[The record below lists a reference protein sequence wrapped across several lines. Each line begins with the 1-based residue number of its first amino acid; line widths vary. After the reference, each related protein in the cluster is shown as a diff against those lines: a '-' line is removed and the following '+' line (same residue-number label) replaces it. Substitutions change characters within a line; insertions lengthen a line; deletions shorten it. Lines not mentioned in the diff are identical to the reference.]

1 MRRSEGA
8 AEPGRHLP
16 PPAIT
21 ALTKSAIAAIA
32 VTLVPQ
38 GVWSALIVAN
48 LQTVPTIPWSVVV
61 MAGFIVVASRY
72 LSGHWGPSSTVAA
85 RRQSL
90 RAIVVSREVFAW
102 AWLAGALSIIA
113 LVGLWIVFASLVRM
127 PGSVL
132 PDLSGY
138 PWWTAALAVGMG
150 ALISPVCEQAGIW
163 GYWQGALEREV
174 SPFTAVVV
182 TSLIFGLAP
191 HPPAQAL
198 LGPKVMFF
206 SLTGLTF
213 SVMAYLTNSILPA
226 IPVHGLGLL
235 AFFTLVWPHDPER
248 RLVGDVGT
256 DVWFWIH
263 VVQIAVFA
271 GLACWAF
278 GRLARVTA
286 SARMDS
292 IRGDH

>member
-1 MRRSEGA
+1 MPRTERA
-8 AEPGRHLP
+8 AESSRH
-16 PPAIT
+16 
-21 ALTKSAIAAIA
+21 
-32 VTLVPQ
+32 
-38 GVWSALIVAN
+38 
-48 LQTVPTIPWSVVV
+48 
-61 MAGFIVVASRY
+61 
-72 LSGHWGPSSTVAA
+72 
-85 RRQSL
+85 
-90 RAIVVSREVFAW
+90 
-102 AWLAGALSIIA
+102 
-113 LVGLWIVFASLVRM
+113 LWIVFASLVRM

-132 PDLSGY
+132 PDLSGI
-138 PWWTAALAVGMG
+138 PWWTAALAVGVG

-163 GYWQGALEREV
+163 GYWQGSLEREV
-174 SPFTAVVV
+174 SPFAAVVV

-235 AFFTLVWPHDPER
+235 AFFTLVWPYDPER

-263 VVQIAVFA
+263 LVQIAVFA

-278 GRLARVTA
+278 GRLARVTRQEGWIA
-286 SARMDS
+286 SEATTEARVGFSMGAHESPAEDDEGQKVVRAVGENGS
-292 IRGDH
+292 PELKAIQPGR